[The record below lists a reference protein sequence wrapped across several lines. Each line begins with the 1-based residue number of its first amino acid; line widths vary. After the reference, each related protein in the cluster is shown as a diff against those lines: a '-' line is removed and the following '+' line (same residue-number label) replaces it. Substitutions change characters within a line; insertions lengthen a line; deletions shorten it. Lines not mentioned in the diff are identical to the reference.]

1 MTARRSV
8 TVLATICIDIPG
20 IAPLRL
26 EHLVPDFNGTPAC
39 NRACGFASRLARR
52 SCAFRADQN

>member
-1 MTARRSV
+1 M
-8 TVLATICIDIPG
+8 ICIDIPD

-39 NRACGFASRLARR
+39 NPACGFASRLARR